1 MFNFLFGQKET
12 SNNSYDDF
20 WNWFQK
26 NEKNFFNVI
35 KNNDDIEEKF
45 LNKISPKLDEL
56 KDGFWM
62 LAGMYDE
69 NTAELVI
76 TADGYAK
83 NIVFVEEL
91 INKAPQL
98 KGWKGSPRREK
109 FSSHLAYLLCAE
121 RPLGVMVTRI
131 VRI

>member
-1 MFNFLFGQKET
+1 MKLTTKDTKVYTKHTKLKIKKVLTLLFIFMFNFLFGQKET

-56 KDGFWM
+56 KDGFWI

-91 INKAPQL
+91 IYKAPQL
-98 KGWKGSPRREK
+98 KGWK
-109 FSSHLAYLLCAE
+109 F
-121 RPLGVMVTRI
+121 
-131 VRI
+131 